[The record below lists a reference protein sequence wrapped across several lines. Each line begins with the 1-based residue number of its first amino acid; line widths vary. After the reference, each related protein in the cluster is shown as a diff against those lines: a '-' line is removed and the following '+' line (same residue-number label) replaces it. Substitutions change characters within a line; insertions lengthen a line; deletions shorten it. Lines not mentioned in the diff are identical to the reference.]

1 MPDWVAVLYL
11 MFTTAESKNRPSNT
25 VGVVPPVAGG
35 VGVGVGVGV
44 PVAGGVVP
52 LPVPDELAPPS
63 PPPPP
68 PQALRKQKEMPT
80 SKVQAN
86 FFMWCRFVAE

>member
-1 MPDWVAVLYL
+1 MLD
-11 MFTTAESKNRPSNT
+11 TGESKNTPIET
-25 VGVVPPVAGG
+25 VGGTGLGVTGG
-35 VGVGVGVGV
+35 VTGL
-44 PVAGGVVP
+44 GVVP
-52 LPVPDELAPPS
+52 LPVPGELALLS

-68 PQALRKQKEMPT
+68 PQALRKQKEMLT

>member
-1 MPDWVAVLYL
+1 

-25 VGVVPPVAGG
+25 VGVVPPVAG
-35 VGVGVGVGV
+35 GVGVGVGV

-68 PQALRKQKEMPT
+68 PQALRKQKEMLT

-86 FFMWCRFVAE
+86 FFMWCRFVAEEGKH

>member
-1 MPDWVAVLYL
+1 MVVPDWVCVLYL
-11 MFTTAESKNRPSNT
+11 MFTTAESKNRPSST

-35 VGVGVGVGV
+35 VGVPVAGGVGV

-52 LPVPDELAPPS
+52 LPVPGELGLES

-68 PQALRKQKEMPT
+68 PQALRKQKEMLT
-80 SKVQAN
+80 NKVQAN
-86 FFMWCRFVAE
+86 FFM

>member
-1 MPDWVAVLYL
+1 

-25 VGVVPPVAGG
+25 VGVFPPVAG
-35 VGVGVGVGV
+35 GVGV

-52 LPVPDELAPPS
+52 LPVPDELGLAS

-68 PQALRKQKEMPT
+68 PQALRKQKEMLT
-80 SKVQAN
+80 SSVQAN
-86 FFMWCRFVAE
+86 FFM